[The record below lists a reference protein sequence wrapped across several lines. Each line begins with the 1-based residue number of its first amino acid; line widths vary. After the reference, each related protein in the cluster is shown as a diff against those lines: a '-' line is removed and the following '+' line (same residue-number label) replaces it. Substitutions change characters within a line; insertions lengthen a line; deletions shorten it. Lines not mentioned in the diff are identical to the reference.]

1 MEPRIVATLHIEDD
15 RFQQR
20 VLAQYLKAAAA
31 DRAFAISHAPSE
43 EEALRV
49 FQPGRF
55 QLVVVDYQLEQGDGL
70 NCLKRIREQD
80 AVVPVIALSATTSAE
95 IAAAL
100 VKAGADDFLAKQTL
114 NAKTLGQSVS
124 AALARAEALQRRGAA
139 RPPRATRWEGLLDEM
154 LDGFVTGLGDT
165 WLARM
170 DQLEGLLRQE
180 QVPEEALEARVE
192 QFGQALEL
200 GGKYSAESALRLV
213 RPLLLE
219 ILVRLPR
226 AAGA

>member
-1 MEPRIVATLHIEDD
+1 
-15 RFQQR
+15 
-20 VLAQYLKAAAA
+20 
-31 DRAFAISHAPSE
+31 
-43 EEALRV
+43 
-49 FQPGRF
+49 
-55 QLVVVDYQLEQGDGL
+55 
-70 NCLKRIREQD
+70 
-80 AVVPVIALSATTSAE
+80 
-95 IAAAL
+95 
-100 VKAGADDFLAKQTL
+100 
-114 NAKTLGQSVS
+114 
-124 AALARAEALQRRGAA
+124 
-139 RPPRATRWEGLLDEM
+139 
-154 LDGFVTGLGDT
+154 
-165 WLARM
+165 M